1 MRAQGTATNKYGKK
15 WQLDEEVV
23 RLSEDADE
31 IRKYENKGGYTSDNV
46 KLIEIEIK
54 KQALSN
60 PHIDLDTK

>member
-1 MRAQGTATNKYGKK
+1 M
-15 WQLDEEVV
+15 
-23 RLSEDADE
+23 RLSEDADA

-46 KLIEIEIK
+46 KLIEIEIEIK

>member
-1 MRAQGTATNKYGKK
+1 M
-15 WQLDEEVV
+15 